1 MHNLKNKLHHNLKN
15 ELHHNLKN
23 ELAHINSGNEI
34 IYNGMKFITKNFE
47 DEDIESLKE
56 YLAVEG
62 FGSLNLMKS
71 MSKENIIE
79 VIDKA
84 GLRERNSSAHNIAK
98 KFKKLI
104 SDKNT
109 EKAVVC
115 SINDKSLRDL
125 TLLKKDSFRVLE
137 GMIIAGNIIGAS
149 EGYIY
154 LGKTYPDLNRKV
166 EKYIDELFREDLL
179 GEQFKIKV
187 VYEKLDEKT
196 LEIKENHTICINNI
210 ETLAVLPTLF
220 SADLDDYLE
229 NGTKESRGTKLINI
243 LGDVNEPG
251 VYEIP
256 FGVTLRDIVYEVGKG
271 IFEDKRFK
279 FMMLCEEEDSIITEN
294 LLNIKYTYE
303 DLSKFGLKV
312 CSEIVVMSD
321 N

>member
-1 MHNLKNKLHHNLKN
+1 MHNNLRNELAHNLKN
-15 ELHHNLKN
+15 EIL
-23 ELAHINSGNEI
+23 HINSENEI
-34 IYNGMKFITKNFE
+34 VHNGIKFISKNFE

-56 YLAVEG
+56 YLEAEG

-98 KFKKLI
+98 KFRSLI
-104 SDKNT
+104 NEKNI

-115 SINDKSLRDL
+115 SIDDKSLRDL
-125 TLLKKDSFRVLE
+125 TLLEKDSFRVLE
-137 GMIIAGNIIGAS
+137 GMIIAGNIIEAS

-166 EKYIDELFREDLL
+166 EKYINELFREGLL

-187 VYEKLDEKT
+187 VYEKLNEKT
-196 LEIKENHTICINNI
+196 LKTKENHAICINNI

-220 SADLDDYLE
+220 SADLYTYLE

-256 FGVTLRDIVYEVGKG
+256 FGVTLREIVYEVGKG

-303 DLSKFGLKV
+303 DLSKYGLKV

>member
-1 MHNLKNKLHHNLKN
+1 MHNNLR
-15 ELHHNLKN
+15 N
-23 ELAHINSGNEI
+23 ELAHNDLKNGLNHNNSENRI
-34 IYNGMKFITKNFE
+34 VHNCIKFISKNFE

-56 YLAVEG
+56 YLEVEG
-62 FGSLNLMKS
+62 FASLNLMKS
-71 MSKENIIE
+71 MSKENIID

-109 EKAVVC
+109 EKEVVC
-115 SINDKSLRDL
+115 SIDDKSLRDL

-149 EGYIY
+149 EGYMY

-166 EKYIDELFREDLL
+166 EKYIDELFREGLL
-179 GEQFKIKV
+179 GDEFRIKV
-187 VYEKLDEKT
+187 VYEKLNEKT
-196 LEIKENHTICINNI
+196 LEIKENCTICINNI

-220 SADLDDYLE
+220 SVELDTYLE

-303 DLSKFGLKV
+303 DLSKYGLKV